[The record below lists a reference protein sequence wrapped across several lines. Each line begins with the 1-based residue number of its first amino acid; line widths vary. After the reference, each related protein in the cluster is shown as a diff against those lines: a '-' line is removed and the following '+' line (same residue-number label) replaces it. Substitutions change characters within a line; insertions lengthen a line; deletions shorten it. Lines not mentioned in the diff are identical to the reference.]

1 MEGGFVASKEQIKVL
16 RRQAKEILAQAEE
29 KGVKTNYLFATTFDR
44 YQMQLSILEKLAAEI
59 EEIGVTVKKEYVKGR
74 RNTYVNPAITE
85 YNKTATAANGTASA
99 LINIITAFEDEKG
112 KPAASKLEQF
122 INGG

>member
-1 MEGGFVASKEQIKVL
+1 MASKEQIKIL